1 MAGGR
6 RAPFQDGETLQVVIR
21 CPVTGRAIPTGLT
34 ADPRTWNDRPIGLNR
49 VSCPECKQ
57 IHAWNK
63 NDAYLEG
70 QGGSPL
76 RTT

>member
-1 MAGGR
+1 MDGGR
-6 RAPFQDGETLQVVIR
+6 RAHSRDGETLPVMIR
-21 CPVTGRAIPTGLT
+21 CPVTGRAIATGLT

-63 NDAYLEG
+63 SDTYLEDSS
-70 QGGSPL
+70 GS
-76 RTT
+76 